1 MITPM
6 EMRLRL
12 GLDPADDAQ
21 DPLIA
26 LLLEGADSYAR
37 TYCRMR
43 KEECVPDHLIARMAQ
58 EDYGRLEGAGLSSS
72 TLSGAA
78 EYYRSSYSDD
88 IMGALRALRHPGTV
102 RGRSDCV

>member
-1 MITPM
+1 MITPQ

-26 LLLEGADSYAR
+26 LLLEGANAYAR
-37 TYCRMR
+37 TYCRLR
-43 KEECVPDHLIARMAQ
+43 EDEDVPDHLITRMAQ
-58 EDYGRLEGAGLSSS
+58 EDYGRLEGAGLTSA

-102 RGRSDCV
+102 RRASHA

>member
-1 MITPM
+1 MITPQ

-12 GLDPADDAQ
+12 GIDPADDSQ

-26 LLLEGADSYAR
+26 LLLEGAESYAR
-37 TYCRMR
+37 TYCRLR
-43 KEECVPDHLIARMAQ
+43 EEEDVPNDLIVRMTQ
-58 EDYGRLEGAGLSSS
+58 EDYGRLEGAGIASS

-88 IMGALRALRHPGTV
+88 VMGALRALRHPGTV
-102 RGRSDCV
+102 RGRI

>member
-1 MITPM
+1 
-6 EMRLRL
+6 MR
-12 GLDPADDAQ
+12 
-21 DPLIA
+21 
-26 LLLEGADSYAR
+26 E
-37 TYCRMR
+37 
-43 KEECVPDHLIARMAQ
+43 EECVPDHLIARMAQ

>member
-1 MITPM
+1 M

-37 TYCRMR
+37 TY
-43 KEECVPDHLIARMAQ
+43 
-58 EDYGRLEGAGLSSS
+58 
-72 TLSGAA
+72 
-78 EYYRSSYSDD
+78 
-88 IMGALRALRHPGTV
+88 
-102 RGRSDCV
+102 